1 MAVKAVNHF
10 DAIFCDPWVL
20 GCTPSRVSAV
30 ASNPVYWST
39 TMTGDCADVLAAA
52 KVAIAMFSAGMAV
65 VQLAHEQPDH
75 HSGKA
80 LTDRN
85 GCSADVQINSYN
97 GTATDNWAIDDHNG
111 HFIIRNKATNG
122 YRHALS
128 KWRDRSGRPQVGI
141 CAEGKSHRVL
151 LARQRREAAQTTTT
165 RPAHRHC
172 RCPAAIIAHLP
183 TQKPLARLLLLLTTR
198 PPRSMHDSIVQR
210 RANHPITDPVEVDS
224 ATARPSYT
232 FVAAIAQGGMGYV
245 ELCCRREGRFLR
257 WEARKRLHTQLR
269 SDPVFRTMF
278 MDEARVA
285 GLVRHPNVVS
295 VSDVGED
302 ADGPYLIMD
311 YVEGVSLSRLFR
323 QAARDRRRVPLQVAV
338 RICKD
343 AAIGLH
349 AAHEVRAE
357 DGSPLNLVH
366 RDVSPQNVLIG
377 YDGSV
382 RVTDF
387 GIAKALGNVNQTSA
401 GVLKGNMGYLSPEQ
415 LRFEEPDRR
424 SDLFSL
430 GVTMYELLSGQRL
443 YSNKAGFEG
452 TRRILSEPA
461 PDIRAVRP
469 EVPDALAEL
478 TLEMLSKETTGRPAT
493 ALEVG
498 ARLESIL
505 VTLLATEGSM
515 TVADYMDRHF
525 ATARDRHRAVLSE
538 QLRRS
543 EATLAGEATPR
554 SMPPDLVLTTMERR
568 TAPAKRGSWRPIAAA
583 ALAVGL
589 MAFAGVRLTRPPR
602 VAAAAPAP
610 TAPRPTIGVEIVPLP
625 PRLAAP
631 MPAAIPP
638 PITEPVVEGP
648 PPPPAPL
655 LAAAPK
661 PVAPK
666 RKPEARRDS
675 GRSAHGRHP
684 AATTD
689 SGAIAV
695 PLFTRWR

>member
-1 MAVKAVNHF
+1 
-10 DAIFCDPWVL
+10 
-20 GCTPSRVSAV
+20 
-30 ASNPVYWST
+30 
-39 TMTGDCADVLAAA
+39 
-52 KVAIAMFSAGMAV
+52 
-65 VQLAHEQPDH
+65 
-75 HSGKA
+75 
-80 LTDRN
+80 
-85 GCSADVQINSYN
+85 
-97 GTATDNWAIDDHNG
+97 
-111 HFIIRNKATNG
+111 
-122 YRHALS
+122 
-128 KWRDRSGRPQVGI
+128 
-141 CAEGKSHRVL
+141 
-151 LARQRREAAQTTTT
+151 
-165 RPAHRHC
+165 
-172 RCPAAIIAHLP
+172 
-183 TQKPLARLLLLLTTR
+183 
-198 PPRSMHDSIVQR
+198 MHDSIVQR
-210 RANHPITDPVEVDS
+210 RVNHPMRDPVEVDN

-245 ELCCRREGRFLR
+245 ELCCRREGRFIR
-257 WEARKRLHTQLR
+257 WAARKRLHAQLR
-269 SDPVFRTMF
+269 SDPVFRMMF

-323 QAARDRRRVPLQVAV
+323 QAGRDSRLVPLQVAV

-377 YDGSV
+377 FDGSV

-387 GIAKALGNVNQTSA
+387 GIAKALGNANQTTA

-430 GVTMYELLSGQRL
+430 GVTLYELLSGERL
-443 YSNKAGFEG
+443 YTNKAGFEG

-469 EVPDALAEL
+469 EVPQPLAEL
-478 TLEMLSKETTGRPAT
+478 LLEMLSKATTGRPAT
-493 ALEVG
+493 ALEVA
-498 ARLESIL
+498 ARLDGIL

-525 ATARDRHRAVLSE
+525 ATARDRHRAALSE
-538 QLRRS
+538 QFAAQRSGAARRRDP
-543 EATLAGEATPR
+543 APPAGGPGADDDGAANGAAQARKVAADR
-554 SMPPDLVLTTMERR
+554 SRR
-568 TAPAKRGSWRPIAAA
+568 RGGRAD
-583 ALAVGL
+583 
-589 MAFAGVRLTRPPR
+589 GVRRRPSHPAAPGGR
-602 VAAAAPAP
+602 GRARAGCPETACRRRDRAVAAA
-610 TAPRPTIGVEIVPLP
+610 RPGAGDTG
-625 PRLAAP
+625 AAEASA
-631 MPAAIPP
+631 AAI
-638 PITEPVVEGP
+638 TEAIVEGP

-655 LAAAPK
+655 LAVAPR

-675 GRSAHGRHP
+675 RRDAHARHP
-684 AATTD
+684 ATTNND
-689 SGAIAV
+689 SAPSRCRCSPDGVEDGHIRAAAPVPGAGRGRRAS
-695 PLFTRWR
+695 R

>member
-1 MAVKAVNHF
+1 M
-10 DAIFCDPWVL
+10 
-20 GCTPSRVSAV
+20 
-30 ASNPVYWST
+30 
-39 TMTGDCADVLAAA
+39 
-52 KVAIAMFSAGMAV
+52 
-65 VQLAHEQPDH
+65 
-75 HSGKA
+75 
-80 LTDRN
+80 
-85 GCSADVQINSYN
+85 
-97 GTATDNWAIDDHNG
+97 
-111 HFIIRNKATNG
+111 
-122 YRHALS
+122 
-128 KWRDRSGRPQVGI
+128 
-141 CAEGKSHRVL
+141 
-151 LARQRREAAQTTTT
+151 
-165 RPAHRHC
+165 
-172 RCPAAIIAHLP
+172 
-183 TQKPLARLLLLLTTR
+183 
-198 PPRSMHDSIVQR
+198 
-210 RANHPITDPVEVDS
+210 EVDN
-224 ATARPSYT
+224 AAARPSYT

-245 ELCCRREGRFLR
+245 ELCCRREGRFIR
-257 WEARKRLHTQLR
+257 WAARKRLHAQLR

-323 QAARDRRRVPLQVAV
+323 QAGRDGRQVPLQVAV

-377 YDGSV
+377 FDGSV

-387 GIAKALGNVNQTSA
+387 GIAKALGNASQTTA

-430 GVTMYELLSGQRL
+430 GVTLYELLSGERL

-469 EVPDALAEL
+469 EAPEAVAKLL
-478 TLEMLSKETTGRPAT
+478 LEMLSKATTGRPAT
-493 ALEVG
+493 ALEVA
-498 ARLESIL
+498 ARLEGIL
-505 VTLLATEGSM
+505 VALLATEGSM
-515 TVADYMDRHF
+515 TVADYMERHF
-525 ATARDRHRAVLSE
+525 SAARDRHRAVLTE

-543 EATLAGEATPR
+543 QAVLAGEATPQPL
-554 SMPPDLVLTTMERR
+554 PPDLVRTTMERR
-568 TAPAKRGSWRPIAAA
+568 AAPANRGRWLPIAAA
-583 ALAVGL
+583 AAAVGL
-589 MAFAGVRLTRPPR
+589 MAFAGVRLMRPPR

-610 TAPRPTIGVEIVPLP
+610 PVRRPPVGVEIVPLP
-625 PRLAAP
+625 PPVAAP
-631 MPAAIPP
+631 HPAELPP
-638 PITEPVVEGP
+638 PVTEAVVEGP
-648 PPPPAPL
+648 APPTAPL
-655 LAAAPK
+655 VAVAPK

-675 GRSAHGRHP
+675 RRGAHGRHP
-684 AATTD
+684 GAKTTD
-689 SGAIAV
+689 SSTIAV